1 MNLTAYDLY
10 RYLDNAI
17 EYYMDSIAIQEDPT
31 DEQRKQYEY
40 IKYWRPSVPDTEVE
54 KILKSL
60 VLNNKDKNE

>member
-10 RYLDNAI
+10 RYLDSAI

-40 IKYWRPSVPDTEVE
+40 IKYWRPSVPDAEVE

-60 VLNNKDKNE
+60 VLNNKDKDE

>member
-10 RYLDNAI
+10 RYLDSAI

-31 DEQRKQYEY
+31 DEQRKQYEN

>member
-10 RYLDNAI
+10 RYLDSAI

-40 IKYWRPSVPDTEVE
+40 IKYWRPSVPDNEVK

-60 VLNNKDKNE
+60 VLNNKEKNE

>member
-10 RYLDNAI
+10 RYLDSAI

-40 IKYWRPSVPDTEVE
+40 IKYWRPSEPDAEVK

>member
-10 RYLDNAI
+10 RYLDSAI
-17 EYYMDSIAIQEDPT
+17 EFYMDSIALQEDPT

-40 IKYWRPSVPDTEVE
+40 IKYWRPSVPDIEVE

-60 VLNNKDKNE
+60 VLGNKDKDE

>member
-10 RYLDNAI
+10 RYLDSAI

>member
-10 RYLDNAI
+10 RYLDSAI

-40 IKYWRPSVPDTEVE
+40 IKYWRPSIPDAEVE

-60 VLNNKDKNE
+60 VLNNKDKDE